1 MPWPLFPP
9 EMVYWMFS
17 TFFSVLK
24 LCLFPGADGV
34 FNSGCT
40 LGCIYAIDFLLLETS
55 HLDCVENAECA
66 AMTECGEHLA
76 KVMMSSAR
84 RPCALARLSNNVYA
98 RVCVYSVGPE
108 SLPPT
113 SQCSC
118 VLFGYQVSFSGGLG
132 PVVFVCL

>member
-17 TFFSVLK
+17 TFSSVLK

-40 LGCIYAIDFLLLETS
+40 LGCIYAIDFLLLETF

-98 RVCVYSVGPE
+98 HMCVCIALSQNHF
-108 SLPPT
+108 PPHLSAFCLVT
-113 SQCSC
+113 RFHSQE
-118 VLFGYQVSFSGGLG
+118 VWDW
-132 PVVFVCL
+132 